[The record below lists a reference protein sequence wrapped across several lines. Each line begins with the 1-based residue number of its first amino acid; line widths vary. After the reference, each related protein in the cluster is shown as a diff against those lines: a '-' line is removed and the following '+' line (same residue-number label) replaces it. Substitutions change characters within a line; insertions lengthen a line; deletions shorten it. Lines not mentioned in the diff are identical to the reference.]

1 MVSIKIQFLLLALAT
16 FVMACLLSSHQAA
29 AELDNDVKAL
39 TRIICCGDLIKL
51 YRRCKEY
58 VKKDGEEEDLK
69 EDGEEEDPSEEC
81 CSEVQKADLPCIC
94 QYLPPIVER
103 FIDMEKLANVAEKCE
118 RPLPSG
124 TKCGSYTVPT
134 FQLAKKKLPPPPP
147 PKIQEERK
155 VYPPPPPPP
164 PPKLQEERKSTQ
176 NALELTFCKVFYSP
190 YLSSEVIYRKAST
203 TTARGGARAAWA
215 AAAMGSG
222 VTENQPSSS
231 ILIPASYRE
240 KSRYR
245 PRQYLA
251 VAGFLSALGFR
262 LRLRLF
268 GRGSRGSPAPAPAPT
283 IVKGLVNNGINC
295 NSGP

>member
-124 TKCGSYTVPT
+124 TKCGS
-134 FQLAKKKLPPPPP
+134 
-147 PKIQEERK
+147 
-155 VYPPPPPPP
+155 
-164 PPKLQEERKSTQ
+164 KSS
-176 NALELTFCKVFYSP
+176 NRSGLF
-190 YLSSEVIYRKAST
+190 
-203 TTARGGARAAWA
+203 RA
-215 AAAMGSG
+215 
-222 VTENQPSSS
+222 EH
-231 ILIPASYRE
+231 
-240 KSRYR
+240 
-245 PRQYLA
+245 
-251 VAGFLSALGFR
+251 
-262 LRLRLF
+262 
-268 GRGSRGSPAPAPAPT
+268 
-283 IVKGLVNNGINC
+283 LVNKRVWSWSFC
-295 NSGP
+295 CSRKQKLRF

>member
-1 MVSIKIQFLLLALAT
+1 MVNIKIQFLLLALAT

-155 VYPPPPPPP
+155 VYPPPPPPRHQSFKRRGRYIRPHPRHKDSRGEEGISAPAP
-164 PPKLQEERKSTQ
+164 PPKIQEERKVYPPPPPPPKIQ
-176 NALELTFCKVFYSP
+176 EEWRVAPPPPPRSP
-190 YLSSEVIYRKAST
+190 RS
-203 TTARGGARAAWA
+203 
-215 AAAMGSG
+215 
-222 VTENQPSSS
+222 
-231 ILIPASYRE
+231 
-240 KSRYR
+240 
-245 PRQYLA
+245 
-251 VAGFLSALGFR
+251 F
-262 LRLRLF
+262 
-268 GRGSRGSPAPAPAPT
+268 
-283 IVKGLVNNGINC
+283 
-295 NSGP
+295 